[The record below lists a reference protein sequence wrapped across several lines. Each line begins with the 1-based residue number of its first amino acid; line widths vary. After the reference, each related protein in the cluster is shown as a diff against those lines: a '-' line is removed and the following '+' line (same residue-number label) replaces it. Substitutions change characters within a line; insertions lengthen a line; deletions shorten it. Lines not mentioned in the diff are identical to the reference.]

1 MVTKNKQYLLY
12 GGSGHAKVIAECI
25 TANQEFVGGVFDDN
39 PDSNGLK
46 NIPFLGEY
54 RIENHKYPLIVSIG
68 DNKIRK
74 MIVEE
79 VKDLF
84 GTICHPSSCIS
95 PTVNIGKGS
104 VVFHNVILQVD
115 CLVGSHVILNSGASI
130 DHECSLGD
138 FVHIS
143 PKATLCGNVKVGEG
157 TQIGAGATILPGIKI
172 GNWATI
178 GAGAVII
185 NDVPD
190 FAIVVGNPGRIIR
203 YYEPANNKFW
213 PFGES
218 IRIK

>member
-1 MVTKNKQYLLY
+1 MKNKQYLLY

-25 TANQEFVGGVFDDN
+25 EANQERVEGIFDDN
-39 PDSNGLK
+39 PDFKGL
-46 NIPFLGEY
+46 NDIPFLGNYQVEKH
-54 RIENHKYPLIVSIG
+54 EYPLIISIG

-74 MIVEE
+74 VIAGE
-79 VKDLF
+79 VRNLF
-84 GTICHPSSCIS
+84 GIVKHPSSNVS
-95 PTVNIGKGS
+95 STVIIGEGT

-115 CLVGSHVILNSGASI
+115 CKIGKHVILNSGASI

-138 FVHIS
+138 YVHIS
-143 PKATLCGNVKVGEG
+143 PQATLCGNVRVGEG
-157 TQIGAGATILPGIKI
+157 TQIGAGATILPGIII

-178 GAGAVII
+178 GAGSVII
-185 NDVPD
+185 RDVPD

-218 IRIK
+218 SKIK